1 MMFGGDDGLA
11 WTPSPSVLSIKA
23 RMLKQTKQHEE
34 KVQPA
39 SSDLEPLMNLYKLHN
54 GDLEQIF
61 NDLGDHP
68 GKALKY
74 PPSNAEEFA
83 QKYIGGYYTYVDM
96 KKISAKISMKRAA
109 LITEGN
115 LISFLTSEPVAK
127 SRPDD
132 EDAKA
137 ARKAQENEAN
147 QSMTSSLEKLYN
159 DKNGDVEAI
168 FAVLGEDPG
177 KALKYPPAD
186 AATFASKYL
195 DGGYTYVEVRKQPSK
210 PKLAAAVGIDP
221 MVKGFEDLYTQHKG
235 DIKAI
240 FEVLGENPG
249 KALKYPP
256 ADASTFAKKYIAGG
270 YTYAA
275 STSNSKA
282 ASEEAPASPTPSGDP
297 MIAALEQLYTKHG
310 GDLAAIFQVLGE
322 DPKKALKYP
331 PKDASTFANKYLSGA
346 YTYYTAPEESE
357 ASVAA
362 RMDAEDEALTP
373 MEVLL
378 MLFPD
383 VEVSLLE
390 AAFQEANGHLEQ
402 TVELLLTA
410 MFFSSLEMN
419 QAHMDANTELDAN
432 FLAVHTNP
440 DTPPPPPGGDG
451 NGMQGGVSE
460 LSKIEM
466 GDKNGD
472 DMMDQVLALTV
483 PPGAVAGDLVRF
495 VTPAGAIVAEVPEGV
510 EEGQPFFV
518 RLQPL
523 V

>member
-1 MMFGGDDGLA
+1 MFGGDDGLA

-23 RMLKQTKQHEE
+23 RMLKQTKQKEAKAE
-34 KVQPA
+34 PVA
-39 SSDLEPLMNLYKLHN
+39 SDLEPLTNLYLLHE
-54 GDLEQIF
+54 GDLEKIF
-61 NDLGDHP
+61 SELGDHP

-74 PPSNAEEFA
+74 PPANAVEFA
-83 QKYIGGYYTYVDM
+83 EKYIGGYYTYVDM

-115 LISFLTSEPVAK
+115 LMSFLTSEPVSKPRPVNVEAREAQKAK
-127 SRPDD
+127 
-132 EDAKA
+132 
-137 ARKAQENEAN
+137 EAEATN
-147 QSMTSSLEKLYN
+147 SMTTGLEKLYN
-159 DKNGDVEAI
+159 DKNGDIEAI

-177 KALKYPPAD
+177 KALKYPPSD
-186 AATFASKYL
+186 AKAFATKYL
-195 DGGYTYVEVRKQPSK
+195 EGGYTYVEVRKQPSK
-210 PKLAAAVGIDP
+210 PKVAAAVGMDP
-221 MVKGFEDLYTQHKG
+221 MVKGFADLYTQHNG
-235 DIKAI
+235 DIEAI
-240 FEVLGENPG
+240 FAVLGENPG

-256 ADASTFAKKYIAGG
+256 ADAHTFATKYINGG

-275 STSNSKA
+275 SHSTKNSA
-282 ASEEAPASPTPSGDP
+282 AAEAPASPSKNSGDP
-297 MIAALEQLYTKHG
+297 MIAALEALYEKHG
-310 GDLAAIFQVLGE
+310 GDLGAIFEVLGE
-322 DPKKALKYP
+322 DPKKAIKYP
-331 PKDASTFANKYLSGA
+331 PKDANEFATKYLSGA

-357 ASVAA
+357 ESVAA
-362 RMDAEDEALTP
+362 RMEAQDEALTP

-410 MFFSSLEMN
+410 MFFSSLETN
-419 QAHMDANTELDAN
+419 QAQVETNTDMDAS
-432 FLAVHTNP
+432 FLAVQAADMP
-440 DTPPPPPGGDG
+440 PPPPPGAG
-451 NGMQGGVSE
+451 NGMQAGVSE
-460 LSKIEM
+460 LSKFELDNKT
-466 GDKNGD
+466 GE

-523 V
+523 M